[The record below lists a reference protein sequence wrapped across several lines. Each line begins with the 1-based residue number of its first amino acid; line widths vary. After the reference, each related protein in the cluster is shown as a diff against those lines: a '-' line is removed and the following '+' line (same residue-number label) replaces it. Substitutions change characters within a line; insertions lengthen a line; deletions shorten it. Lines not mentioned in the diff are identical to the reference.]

1 MLPLGDVGDEPPP
14 QAVTRVASVAPE
26 AIWQAP
32 VQNCRRE
39 MGVYV
44 SDIALILV
52 RAFSAALEHQAGK
65 IEATRKW
72 ADFSKTVETCC
83 AGPITDWGVDA

>member
-1 MLPLGDVGDEPPP
+1 
-14 QAVTRVASVAPE
+14 
-26 AIWQAP
+26 
-32 VQNCRRE
+32 

-52 RAFSAALEHQAGK
+52 WAFSAALEGETGK

-72 ADFSKTVETCC
+72 ACLSTAAETY
-83 AGPITDWGVDA
+83 GVRSITDWGVGA

>member
-1 MLPLGDVGDEPPP
+1 
-14 QAVTRVASVAPE
+14 
-26 AIWQAP
+26 
-32 VQNCRRE
+32 

-44 SDIALILV
+44 SDIALTSSGHSV
-52 RAFSAALEHQAGK
+52 PPSNTGK